1 MPPRYNATK
10 AQQVEPVLT
19 RLVEQDTVPWYRK
32 KNLRVLY
39 ALLLPTCIGIE
50 MTSGFDSQM
59 INTVQIAPTWQKCE
73 YFSRLRSI
81 NFGMGG
87 LMEEKEWL

>member
-1 MPPRYNATK
+1 MAPYGNAAK
-10 AQQVEPVLT
+10 AHQAEPVLT
-19 RLVEQDTVPWYRK
+19 RIVQQDKVPWWRK

-59 INTVQIAPTWQKCE
+59 INTVQIAPTWQACVYTYLPLE
-73 YFSRLRSI
+73 LFH
-81 NFGMGG
+81 
-87 LMEEKEWL
+87 